1 MNHKKFDFR
10 TAYID
15 LLLNVLTGIIFLFV
29 LTTMM
34 IQMKKQDEG
43 VKKDA
48 QYIINAT
55 WDPELDCDVDLWV
68 QDPNGGIVYFDRRDF
83 DVMHLERDDLG
94 ARNDTVRDSNGKVHN
109 IIKKNQET
117 WVLRGV
123 VPGEFYVSVH
133 LYSCRYPGP
142 DPLTNKV
149 IALLTEMNVAV
160 DVELIRLN
168 PVYTSVIKETVVL
181 KKIWDEMTPFNFTI
195 DADGRT
201 VSTNRDQHRLVKNRP
216 Q

>member
-48 QYIINAT
+48 QYVINAT
-55 WDPELDCDVDLWV
+55 WDPELDCDIDLWV
-68 QDPNGGIVYFDRRDF
+68 QDPNGGVVYFDRKDF
-83 DVMHLERDDLG
+83 DIMHLERDDLG
-94 ARNDTVRDSNGKVHN
+94 ARNDTIRGSDGKLRS

-123 VPGEFYVSVH
+123 IPGEFYVSIH
-133 LYSCRYPGP
+133 LYACRYPGP
-142 DPLTNKV
+142 DPLTNRS
-149 IALLTEMNVAV
+149 IPLLTKMDVKVN
-160 DVELIRLN
+160 VELIRLN
-168 PVYTSVIKETVVL
+168 PVYTSVISQSVVL
-181 KKIWDEMTPFNFTI
+181 EKIWDEVTPFNFVI

-201 VSTNRDQHRLVKNRP
+201 VSTNRDQHRLIQLRK